1 MHRIILFAMSALA
14 ICLSATTGVQAA
26 ETLGTLA
33 FTDTGTTEAG
43 TNAQN
48 LSPTGD
54 INTATQFF
62 VEDLVSTTSNSGVFV
77 GMPPQSLGHFLF
89 SLTSPTIAGFPANEV
104 FGSFRLESLTEPV
117 NDTATGFAVLLASGV
132 WVPGSWAMDHFGVP
146 DKPFDADLRMAFTQT
161 PAHTGSISASG
172 TFAVPVPATV
182 PEPSSIVLV
191 LTGLAAGVVTDW
203 RRRQRQSAVA

>member
-1 MHRIILFAMSALA
+1 MSALA

-33 FTDTGTTEAG
+33 FTDTGTTAAG
-43 TNAQN
+43 TNAEN

-62 VEDLVSTTSNSGVFV
+62 VENLVSTTSNSGVFV

-89 SLTSPTIAGFPANEV
+89 NLTNPSIAGFPASET
-104 FGSFRLESLTEPV
+104 FGSFRIESLTEPT
-117 NDTATGFAVLLASGV
+117 NNPDTGFAVLLASGV
-132 WVPGSWAMDHFGVP
+132 WVPGTWSMDHFGVP

-161 PAHTGSISASG
+161 PAHTGAISASG
-172 TFAVPVPATV
+172 TFAVPAPAAV

-203 RRRQRQSAVA
+203 RRRRRQRAMA